1 LPLVRTVE
9 FPDLS
14 GNGAIAIDIETF
26 DPDIREKDG
35 GPRRG
40 GYKGRLAFP
49 RQKSL
54 GRIED

>member
-1 LPLVRTVE
+1 MRTVE